1 MNFIKPENSNF
12 TFGAGHNPNTGD
24 LDVTMSYREDIPG
37 RVFGVS
43 VWEVSDEELAEIIR
57 TRRVYLSTMG
67 AGMLPVSVLAF
78 DPFQSYGYYPAV
90 VTEHT
95 DEQSGRVYKLIDD
108 PREGDQFV
116 KWMDMIAK
124 ELETRPFFRNRD
136 KTPLSYAPWETFMS
150 MYRNGAM
157 VNAVADSLHGW
168 LEDQIARKN

>member
-12 TFGAGHNPNTGD
+12 KFGAGPNPNTGD

-67 AGMLPVSVLAF
+67 AGMIPVSVLAF
-78 DPFQSYGYYPAV
+78 DPFQSYGYYPAI
-90 VTEHT
+90 VTEHV
-95 DEQSGRVYKLIDD
+95 DEQSGRVMRRIDD

-116 KWMDMIAK
+116 KWLDMITE
-124 ELETRPFFRNRD
+124 ELTKRPFFKNHA
-136 KTPLSYAPWETFMS
+136 KTPLSYAPQETFLS

-157 VNAVADSLHGW
+157 VTAVADSLHGW
-168 LEDQIARKN
+168 LEHQLAQKN